1 MPGPSLEMADES
13 HASPRRITSRTEAG
27 YVRPMGDVSAGLY
40 EHLVTGRLDHQLAV
54 TDSSAL
60 QFGTL
65 DPADA
70 HEALTRHIA
79 HLTSQALRAAGGT
92 DQASINRQVQL
103 ANRIVAAIE
112 DLTPA
117 TEARVDAVLEP
128 ARTLLA
134 VAEPRSVPGPT
145 SFPER
150 PATPLSTSALLVNGR
165 GQPRIG
171 YEVARELASAD
182 DVDLLCAF
190 IKWQGL
196 RVLEKALLDLRER
209 AGRLRVITTT
219 YMGATDQRA
228 LDRLV
233 ELGAEVKISYET
245 RTTRLHAKAWLF
257 RRVTGMSTAYV
268 GSSNLSRTA
277 LTDGLEWNVR
287 LSNVEQAHLLE
298 TFAETFDSYWADPS
312 FETYDPAR
320 DGDRLREA
328 LSAERGGPTDLP
340 IQITSLDVRPFGYQ
354 REILDELE
362 AQRVVHDRWRNLVV
376 MATGTGKTVVAALDY
391 KRLRDAGTV
400 ERLLFIAHREELLT
414 QSLST
419 FRHVLRQGDFGEL
432 YVGGLRPRAW
442 RHVFGSVQ
450 SLTQLDL
457 AEIDPTHFDVV
468 VVDEFHHAEAA
479 TYRRLLEH
487 LKPKVLVGL
496 TATPERTDG
505 ADVREWFDGR
515 IAVELRLWEALEQGL
530 LAPFQY
536 FGLHDDV
543 ALEQVRWKRGRGYDV
558 TDLTNVY
565 TGDDHRVRLVLQAV
579 KDKVEDPGRMRALGF
594 CVSIEHAQFM
604 ADRFAAAGIPSRAV
618 TAKTSR
624 EERKAALDAL
634 RDRTLNVLFTVDL
647 FNEGL
652 DVPAVDTVLFLRPT
666 ESATVFLQQLGRG
679 LRLAEDKACLTVL
692 DFIGGQHQE
701 FRFDLRFRALTGSS
715 RRGLQRDVEKG
726 FPTLPAGCH
735 IELDRVAHQIVLD
748 NIKQSL
754 SVSWKALIT
763 EARSLDRPTMS
774 EFLDETGIELEDLYR
789 GSGRSWLDLRRAAG
803 WDDGPI
809 GPDDD
814 ALGAAFSRMLHLDDL
829 ERLRFI
835 QAVTES
841 GELSNSERV
850 RRLAAMLHFSL
861 FDTRTPFSSIET
873 SLARLLANQGRTEE
887 LRELSGVLHD
897 RIHRV
902 APALEIAGPRPLH
915 IHARY
920 SRNEALAAFG
930 LEDLKGTFGSG
941 VRWVPGDRADVFFVT
956 LLKTEAHF
964 SPTTMYADHAIS
976 PSLFQW
982 ESQSTTAEKSPT
994 GQRYIN
1000 HSDLGSSVHLFVR
1013 ETKTADGT
1021 LGTPPYLYAGP
1032 MTYVSHTGERPMR
1045 ILWQLQ
1051 HALPADVFHAA
1062 KVA

>member
-1 MPGPSLEMADES
+1 VAD
-13 HASPRRITSRTEAG
+13 IRT
-27 YVRPMGDVSAGLY
+27 GLY
-40 EHLVTGRLDHQLAV
+40 EHLVTDRLSKDLATV
-54 TDSSAL
+54 PDL
-60 QFGTL
+60 VQFGFL
-65 DPADA
+65 DPADS
-70 HEALTRHIA
+70 HEALTRHITL
-79 HLTSQALRAAGGT
+79 LTSQALRAAGGN
-92 DQASINRQVQL
+92 DQAGISRQVEL
-103 ANRIVAAIE
+103 ANRIVAAIG
-112 DLTPA
+112 DLAPETA
-117 TEARVDAVLEP
+117 ITADAVAEP

-134 VAEPRSVPGPT
+134 VAEPRSVPGPV

-171 YEVARELASAD
+171 YEVTRELASAN

-196 RVLEKALLDLRER
+196 RVLEKALLELRER
-209 AGRLRVITTT
+209 GGRVRVITTT

-233 ELGAEVKISYET
+233 ELGADVKISYET

-257 RRVTGMSTAYV
+257 RRATGMSTAYV
-268 GSSNLSRTA
+268 GSSNMSRTA

-287 LSNVEQAHLLE
+287 LSSVEQTHLLE

-320 DGDRLREA
+320 DGGRLREA
-328 LSAERGGPTDLP
+328 LRAEHGGPTDLP
-340 IQITSLDVRPFGYQ
+340 IEITSLDVRPYGYQ
-354 REILDELE
+354 REILEELE
-362 AQRVVHDRWRNLVV
+362 AQRTVHNRWRNLVV
-376 MATGTGKTVVAALDY
+376 MATGTGKTVVSALDY
-391 KRLRDAGTV
+391 KRLRAAGTV
-400 ERLLFIAHREELLT
+400 DRILFIAHREELLV

-419 FRHVLRQGDFGEL
+419 FRHVLRHGDFGEL
-432 YVGGLRPRAW
+432 YVGGQRPREW

-450 SLTQLDL
+450 SLTQLNL
-457 AEIDPTHFDVV
+457 AELDPAHFDLV
-468 VVDEFHHAEAA
+468 VVDEFHHAMAS

-487 LKPKVLVGL
+487 LTPKVLVGL
-496 TATPERTDG
+496 TATPERADG

-515 IAVELRLWEALEQGL
+515 TAVELRLWEALEQGL

-543 ALEQVRWKRGRGYDV
+543 ALDQVRWKRGRGYDI
-558 TDLTNVY
+558 TELTNVY
-565 TGDDHRVRLVLQAV
+565 TGDDHRVRLILQAV
-579 KDKVEDPGRMRALGF
+579 HDKVENPSRMRALGF
-594 CVSIEHAQFM
+594 CVSIQHAEFM
-604 ADRFAAAGIPSRAV
+604 AQRFSAAGIPSQAI
-618 TAKTSR
+618 TSQTSR
-624 EERKAALDAL
+624 EERAAALASL
-634 RDRTLNVLFTVDL
+634 RDRTVNVLFTVDL

-652 DVPAVDTVLFLRPT
+652 DIPTVDTVLFLRPT

-692 DFIGGQHQE
+692 DFIGAQHQE

-715 RRGLQRDVEKG
+715 RRGLQRDVERG
-726 FPTLPAGCH
+726 FPTLAAGCH
-735 IELDRVAHQIVLD
+735 IELDRVAEQIVLD

-754 SVSWKALIT
+754 NVSWKGLIA
-763 EARSLDRPTMS
+763 EARRLQRPTMA
-774 EFLDETGIELEDLYR
+774 EFLEDAGIELEHLYR
-789 GSGRSWLDLRRAAG
+789 GNGRSWLDLQRAAG
-803 WDDGPI
+803 WVDEPL

-814 ALGAAFSRMLHLDDL
+814 VLGAAFGRMLHVDDV
-829 ERLRFI
+829 ERLRFF
-835 QAVTES
+835 QAVTEV
-841 GELSNSERV
+841 GALAETDPV

-861 FDTRTPFSSIET
+861 FDARTPFSSIEE
-873 SLARLLANQGRTEE
+873 SLSRLLANRGRAEE
-887 LRELSGVLHD
+887 LRELSRVLHD

-902 APALEIAGPRPLH
+902 APAVEIAGPSPLH
-915 IHARY
+915 LHARY

-930 LEDLKGTFGSG
+930 MENLNGTFGSG
-941 VRWVPGDRADVFFVT
+941 VRWVPSDQADVFFVT
-956 LLKTEAHF
+956 LLKSETHF

-976 PSLFQW
+976 PTVFQW

-1000 HSDLGSSVHLFVR
+1000 HRKMGSSVHLFVR

-1032 MTYVSHTGERPMR
+1032 MSYLTHTGERPMR
-1045 ILWQLQ
+1045 ILWELEQ
-1051 HALPADVFHAA
+1051 ALPADVFHAA
-1062 KVA
+1062 KIA